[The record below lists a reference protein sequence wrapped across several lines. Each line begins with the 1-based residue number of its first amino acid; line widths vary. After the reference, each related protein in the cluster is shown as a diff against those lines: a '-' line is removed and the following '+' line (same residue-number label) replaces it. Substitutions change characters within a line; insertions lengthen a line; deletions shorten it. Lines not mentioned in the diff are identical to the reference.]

1 MSFFAELKQRKVTR
15 IAAVY
20 LLVAWVGI
28 QAASIALPAFDAP
41 AWMLRVVILLFA
53 LGFPLSLALA
63 WVLEKTPGGLRVETG
78 KVGNRRMA
86 WIVGGLT
93 FLALAWFF
101 LGQPAFRARDANT
114 IDQRSIAVLPFVNMS
129 GDKAN
134 DYFSDGLAETTLDML
149 AQVKDLKVIARTSSF
164 AFRDKAQD
172 VREVGKTLG
181 AASLLEGSVQ
191 QSGEAVRIT
200 VQLIR
205 TGDGTHLWSQH
216 FDRRLADVFNI
227 QDEVATAV
235 VQALQVALSKPDE
248 QRLVQKRTDNV
259 AAYQEY
265 LKGVALMPNRKVQD
279 MRLAAQHFE
288 RAVELDAAFARA
300 YVAAASAYARLDEYS
315 TITEAERSR
324 RKQYIDRALEL
335 APELGEAHIARA
347 DSLFDAGQTD
357 AAEGEFRRGL
367 ELSPNDATGNHWF
380 GESLCR
386 LGRCEEGLPLL
397 QKAALLDPLSPVIQD
412 AYILALG
419 ASGRIDEALAASDAQ
434 IAAHPGVALLYLAR
448 ALLQEQRGDFV
459 AALRAMQTQIT
470 LDPDAVEFRALR
482 CHVLIDLGALPEA
495 RACVDKLNRTSPSAK
510 TLLDARV
517 RLAMSAGDTATA
529 LAALGEMEPPDDAYR
544 ATVLLS
550 AGRSEEALAIFRKV
564 RPRYFEQ
571 QPTVYPGQANEVVSV
586 GIALVKTASMA
597 QGQELLAAM
606 SAALAG
612 RLYAGGIDGRAWQ
625 EVYAHAALGDKDAA
639 FACLQDAVNHNF
651 FQQLPEL
658 DGDPLLG
665 DLHADP
671 RYAQILAPARA
682 KASAQIDAAR
692 KAGVL

>member
-1 MSFFAELKQRKVTR
+1 M
-15 IAAVY
+15 
-20 LLVAWVGI
+20 
-28 QAASIALPAFDAP
+28 
-41 AWMLRVVILLFA
+41 
-53 LGFPLSLALA
+53 
-63 WVLEKTPGGLRVETG
+63 
-78 KVGNRRMA
+78 
-86 WIVGGLT
+86 
-93 FLALAWFF
+93 
-101 LGQPAFRARDANT
+101 RDT

-149 AQVKDLKVIARTSSF
+149 AQVKDLEKSSRAHPRLPSGTRHRTCVRLARRSAPRACS
-164 AFRDKAQD
+164 K
-172 VREVGKTLG
+172 
-181 AASLLEGSVQ
+181 AASS
-191 QSGEAVRIT
+191 SPARPCASP
-200 VQLIR
+200 QLIR

-265 LKGVALMPNRKVQD
+265 LKGVALMPNRKVPD
-279 MRLAAQHFE
+279 MRAAAQHFE

-315 TITEAERSR
+315 TITEAERTR

-367 ELSPNDATGNHWF
+367 ELSPNDATGNHWY

-434 IAAHPGVALLYLAR
+434 IAAHPGVALLYLRAR
-448 ALLQEQRGDFV
+448 CCR
-459 AALRAMQTQIT
+459 
-470 LDPDAVEFRALR
+470 
-482 CHVLIDLGALPEA
+482 
-495 RACVDKLNRTSPSAK
+495 N
-510 TLLDARV
+510 
-517 RLAMSAGDTATA
+517 
-529 LAALGEMEPPDDAYR
+529 
-544 ATVLLS
+544 
-550 AGRSEEALAIFRKV
+550 
-564 RPRYFEQ
+564 
-571 QPTVYPGQANEVVSV
+571 
-586 GIALVKTASMA
+586 
-597 QGQELLAAM
+597 
-606 SAALAG
+606 SAAILSLPCA
-612 RLYAGGIDGRAWQ
+612 RCRRRSHSILTPSSSARS
-625 EVYAHAALGDKDAA
+625 
-639 FACLQDAVNHNF
+639 AVTC
-651 FQQLPEL
+651 
-658 DGDPLLG
+658 
-665 DLHADP
+665 
-671 RYAQILAPARA
+671 
-682 KASAQIDAAR
+682 
-692 KAGVL
+692 